1 MLRYTIFRTKWGYF
15 GFAGTEQ
22 AIFRTFLPTP
32 EHEQAER
39 GLRKSFQ
46 SEGDN
51 LSLHKDFQQ
60 DLQERIIAY
69 YEGEPVDF
77 STDPA
82 VGLNGSGLFAHK
94 VLQVCRKISF
104 GQTVT
109 YGELAKRVGSP
120 NAARAV
126 GSVMAGNPIP
136 LIIPCHRVLRTD
148 GGLGGFSAP
157 GGTATKQRMLHHEQA
172 VRPVTAGSPA
182 ALGWGPSL
190 MSPIAVATIKT

>member
-1 MLRYTIFRTKWGYF
+1 MLQYAIFRTKWGYF
-15 GFAGTEQ
+15 GFAGTER
-22 AIFRTFLPTP
+22 AISRTFLPTP

-39 GLRKSFQ
+39 GLLKSFHHT
-46 SEGDN
+46 GDN

-60 DLQERIIAY
+60 DLQERISAY

-82 VGLNGSGLFAHK
+82 VGLNGAGLFAHK
-94 VLQVCRKISF
+94 VLQACRKISF
-104 GQTVT
+104 GQTIT

-136 LIIPCHRVLRTD
+136 LIIPCHRVLRAD

-172 VRPVTAGSPA
+172 
-182 ALGWGPSL
+182 LCL
-190 MSPIAVATIKT
+190 ATS